1 MPNKSRSLVTMTKN
15 SSTRR
20 FEKTKHELG
29 VKGGSVKKWS
39 AGSSPKVISYI
50 HVGDGGREDLE
61 RYMTTTTNL
70 SLQVYQE
77 ESLPDLDEASVI
89 NGLDQVGTC
98 TDFSDELHQCTRAC
112 PVGCQGHLRPN
123 EITIYEG
130 VSLKGM
136 LVERKRYKARF
147 VLQDRP
153 RKISKV
159 KRRVSDKVSEVGE
172 PIPEK
177 YQSIIDKA
185 HLNAESQTLTERGWN
200 PEDKSCNLAMKS
212 HNHLCVRRQ
221 PVTQSTDAVR
231 SKVATSRGICIYE
244 MTWVA
249 KMRGTHA
256 SVGVAT
262 SQAPLH
268 SPGYISLIGCNSNSW
283 GWDIGRK
290 EAKHDSNSTNYPP
303 TVQNHYEWTVPDT
316 FLMIIDMDEGTV
328 SFAGDGRWYG
338 TAFDNL
344 QGKRVFPAVST
355 VWGHAEVTIRYIG
368 SS

>member
-1 MPNKSRSLVTMTKN
+1 MPNKTKSMKSSSSRRL
-15 SSTRR
+15 
-20 FEKTKHELG
+20 EKKHELG
-29 VKGGSVKKWS
+29 VKGGSVKKS
-39 AGSSPKVISYI
+39 SGGSPKVISYI
-50 HVGDGGREDLE
+50 HVGDGGRDDLE
-61 RYMTTTTNL
+61 RYMTGGTNL

-130 VSLKGM
+130 VSLRGM
-136 LVERKRYKARF
+136 LLERKRYKARF
-147 VLQDRP
+147 VIQQRP
-153 RKISKV
+153 HKPNKL
-159 KRRVSDKVSEVGE
+159 KKPVSDKVSEVGE

-177 YQSIIDKA
+177 YQNIIDA
-185 HLNAESQTLTERGWN
+185 ANLNADSQTQVERGWN
-200 PEDKSCNLAMKS
+200 PQDKSCNLAMKS
-212 HNHLCVRRQ
+212 NNHLCIRRQ
-221 PVTQSTDAVR
+221 PVTQSTDGVR
-231 SKVATSRGICIYE
+231 SKVGTSRGICMYE
-244 MTWVA
+244 LTWPA

-268 SPGYISLIGCNSNSW
+268 SPGYISLIGSNISSW

-316 FLMIIDMDEGTV
+316 FLLIIDMDEGTL
-328 SFAGDGRWYG
+328 SFAGGGRWYG

-355 VWGHAEVTIRYIG
+355 VWGHAEVSIRYIG
-368 SS
+368 ST